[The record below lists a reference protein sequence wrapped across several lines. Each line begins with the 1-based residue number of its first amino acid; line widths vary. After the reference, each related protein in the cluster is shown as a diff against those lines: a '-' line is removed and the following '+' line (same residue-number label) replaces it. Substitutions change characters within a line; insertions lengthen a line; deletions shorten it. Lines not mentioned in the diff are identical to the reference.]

1 MNATSPIEY
10 RINAPVDLDVMIALY
25 RASTLG
31 ERRPVND
38 RERMR
43 RMRDESNLCV
53 TAWDSDRLVGIARSM
68 TDFAYAAY
76 LSDLAVDQ
84 AYQRSGIG
92 RALIEQTRSALDPGC
107 MIILL
112 AAPKA
117 ADYYPKVGF
126 ERHAAAWIL
135 RPDAD

>member
-1 MNATSPIEY
+1 MSFTPRIEY
-10 RINAPVDLDVMIALY
+10 QINAPVDLDQMIALY

-31 ERRPVND
+31 ERRPVGD

-43 RMRDESNLCV
+43 RMRDASNLCV

-76 LSDLAVDQ
+76 LSDLAVDL
-84 AYQRSGIG
+84 AYQRTGIG
-92 RALIEQTRSALDPGC
+92 KALIDQTRGALEPDC

-126 ERHAAAWIL
+126 ERHESAWIL
-135 RPDAD
+135 RPAAD